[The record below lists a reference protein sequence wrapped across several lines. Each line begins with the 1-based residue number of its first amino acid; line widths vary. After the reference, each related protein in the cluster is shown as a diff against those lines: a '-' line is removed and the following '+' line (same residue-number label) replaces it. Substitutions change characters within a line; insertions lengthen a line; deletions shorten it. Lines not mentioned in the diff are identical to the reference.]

1 MNQARHGEFV
11 YNAQKSLGPRRL
23 NPRSHWRWVSEIQVV
38 GSGSRAAVSPALTA
52 ARVPLPF
59 TRREHEIATLLSGGL
74 SNRDIA
80 EATSQ
85 SIRTVEGH
93 IYQASSKAGVSSR
106 SELSTLVR
114 QFNGV

>member
-1 MNQARHGEFV
+1 MVELWPLTGRAEAR
-11 YNAQKSLGPRRL
+11 ASSACPLQRRSRG
-23 NPRSHWRWVSEIQVV
+23 NGHRRS
-38 GSGSRAAVSPALTA
+38 GT
-52 ARVPLPF
+52 
-59 TRREHEIATLLSGGL
+59 
-74 SNRDIA
+74 NRDIA
-80 EATSQ
+80 EATSL